1 MRQLSKGIGPAICL
15 ALTLAAQA
23 PVPRA
28 DPPASD
34 AAKKTEGPATFTA
47 DTRLVVLPVS
57 VSDKSGKLVTNL
69 ARQSFK
75 VYENGAEQAI
85 KIFRREDVPISLG
98 IIIDNSGS
106 MREKRHKVET
116 ASLDLVKASNPQ
128 DEVFVVNFNDEAYL
142 DVPFTNEIKKLEDGV
157 ARIDSRGGTAMR
169 DAISM
174 SIDYVKDKGKKD
186 KKVLLVVTDGN
197 DTASS
202 GTLEKLIDKARDR
215 EVLIYAIG
223 LLNEEERREG
233 KKAKRALDAITRES
247 GGLSFYPKEV
257 SEVDKIALQ
266 VAQDIRNQYTIA
278 YSPTIQALDGSFR
291 QIKVVVNGAGHSTVR
306 TRTGYYASPAADST
320 KKAASL
326 TTSGLS
332 K

>member
-1 MRQLSKGIGPAICL
+1 MRLLSSFLLLCVGIAH
-15 ALTLAAQA
+15 AQA
-23 PVPRA
+23 P
-28 DPPASD
+28 
-34 AAKKTEGPATFTA
+34 AATPETGPATFTS
-47 DTRLVVLPVS
+47 DTRLVLLPVS
-57 VSDKSGKLVTNL
+57 VADKSGKLITTL
-69 ARQSFK
+69 DQKAFK
-75 VYENGAEQAI
+75 VFENGTEQPI

-98 IIIDNSGS
+98 IVIDNSGS
-106 MREKRHKVET
+106 MREKRQKVET

-142 DVPFTNEIKKLEDGV
+142 DVPFTNDLKKLEDGV

-174 SIDYVKDKGKKD
+174 SIDYVKEKGKKD

-202 GTLEKLIDKARDR
+202 GTLEKLIDRARNG

-223 LLNEEERREG
+223 LLNEEAKGES
-233 KKAKRALDAITRES
+233 KKAKRALDNITKES
-247 GGLSFYPKEV
+247 GGLAFYPRDA

-291 QIKVVVNGAGHSTVR
+291 QIKVTVNGASRATVR
-306 TRTGYYASPAADST
+306 TRTGYYASPNAPV
-320 KKAASL
+320 KKAVSQNH
-326 TTSGLS
+326 
-332 K
+332 